1 MEDISSWKEKFEVC
15 VYAKKLLDKLEY
27 LNTKVKNP
35 VDIEEVKKAIYYARK
50 YHGSQMRQS
59 GDPSYSHLIEVAIM
73 LAEFVA
79 DEAPKLFTSNMIN
92 AALLH
97 DTIEDT
103 ELTEKMIV
111 EIFGKEI
118 AKHVEG
124 LTRIKPYGKISA
136 EESLNLLIKQKRYDT
151 ALIKLFDRAHNIQTL
166 GAKSP
171 EKAKKIIEETL
182 IHFVTIAVYFKITV
196 IKERLLFLCYQYLY
210 PKDYQ
215 LERSLTKFED
225 SFQPLYPAFQNI
237 IFST

>member
-27 LNTKVKNP
+27 LNTKVKKT
-35 VDIEEVKKAIYYARK
+35 VDLEEIKKGIYYARK

-59 GDPSYSHLIEVAIM
+59 GDPYYSHPIEVAIM
-73 LAEFVA
+73 LAVFVA
-79 DEAPKLFTSNMIN
+79 EEAPKLYNSNMIN

-103 ELTEKMIV
+103 ELTEEVITT
-111 EIFGKEI
+111 IFGLEV
-118 AKHVEG
+118 ANHVEG

-136 EESLNLLIKQKRYDT
+136 EESLNLLIQQKRYDT
-151 ALIKLFDRAHNIQTL
+151 ALIKLFDRIHNIQTL

-182 IHFVTIAVYFKITV
+182 ITFATFSVYIEIPKITQH
-196 IKERLLFLCYQYLY
+196 IINLCYQGLAIT
-210 PKDYQ
+210 PPVNQEQD
-215 LERSLTKFED
+215 
-225 SFQPLYPAFQNI
+225 
-237 IFST
+237 IFSF